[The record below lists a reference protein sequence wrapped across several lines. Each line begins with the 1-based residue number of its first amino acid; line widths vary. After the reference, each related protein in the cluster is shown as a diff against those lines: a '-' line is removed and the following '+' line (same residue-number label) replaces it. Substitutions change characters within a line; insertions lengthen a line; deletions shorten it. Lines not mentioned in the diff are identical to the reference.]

1 MGGGGM
7 FTKECKNL
15 SSTEKKLGT
24 IIDISLTADF
34 YRGTYR
40 DVLIPASNSG
50 AADNERNPVSDPT
63 SRKAV

>member
-1 MGGGGM
+1 M

-24 IIDISLTADF
+24 IIDVSLTADF
-34 YRGTYR
+34 NRGTYR
-40 DVLIPASNSG
+40 YLLIPAFNSG
-50 AADNERNPVSDPT
+50 AADNERNLGCDPT